1 MDERPI
7 SATGLN
13 YKIFT
18 IIYYLWSSKT
28 YTDKRPLGLT
38 LECEDRVGL
47 SATAFYGLP
56 VDLHSLPAHHH

>member
-7 SATGLN
+7 SVAGLN

-18 IIYYLWSSKT
+18 NLWSSKT

-38 LECEDRVGL
+38 LECEDEVGL
-47 SATAFYGLP
+47 SATAFYE
-56 VDLHSLPAHHH
+56 

>member
-7 SATGLN
+7 SVAGLN

-18 IIYYLWSSKT
+18 MIYYLWSSKT

-38 LECEDRVGL
+38 LECEDQVGL
-47 SATAFYGLP
+47 SATAFYQ
-56 VDLHSLPAHHH
+56 